1 MILRKY
7 LSLIGIG
14 SAKID
19 LILSKETYTP
29 GELIHGYFLLKG
41 GTIEQQLKRIDC
53 DLVRIHEGKEEEDI
67 LDSTT
72 ILTSTLLHSEEADKI
87 PFSFKLPNGLSPS
100 DQQTSYRFKTR
111 LYFKEGAKSI
121 DQDLIQI
128 V

>member
-1 MILRKY
+1 M
-7 LSLIGIG
+7 SLLGIG

-19 LILSKETYTP
+19 LVLSKESYTP
-29 GELIHGYFLLKG
+29 GELIKGYFFLKG

-53 DLVRIHEGKEEEDI
+53 DFVRIREAGEEEAI

-72 ILTSTLLHSEEADKI
+72 ILTSTLLQSEESNQI
-87 PFSFKLPNGLSPS
+87 PFSFKLPSELLPS
-100 DQQTSYRFKTR
+100 GSETTYRFKTR
-111 LYFKEGAKSI
+111 LHFKEGVKSI

>member
-7 LSLIGIG
+7 LSLVGIG

-19 LILSKETYTP
+19 LILPKETYTP
-29 GELIHGYFLLKG
+29 GEHIKGYFLLKG

-53 DLVRIHEGKEEEDI
+53 DLVRIHEGEEKEDVI
-67 LDSTT
+67 DSTT
-72 ILTSTLLHSEEADKI
+72 ILTSTLLDSEQSDKI
-87 PFSFKLPNGLSPS
+87 PFAFKLPSTMNPS
-100 DQQTSYRFKTR
+100 DDETSYRFKTK

-128 V
+128 I